1 MCPAGQGRAL
11 PGSGPA
17 VDQNRARYPEWSG
30 PAAGWARWKMSQCRP
45 GGSDGPASRWEGA
58 ETGGPVAILA
68 AAPLRQS
75 PLIAPAQAG
84 GCRTFPRA
92 RPWEPVFGP
101 VGSRGVRIAVLSALA
116 HGRRCPVVEVIAAQ
130 ITGIIS
136 TISRR
141 GIPREGRWVVLLV
154 REGSPV
160 DVRIVSRPWISP
172 ACPIGW
178 CCYPC
183 LAPGRPARSSG
194 DRRRERAFRATIIVD
209 ALIRRA
215 PTAGGSRMPQRAAT
229 PAASG
234 IAMKL

>member
-1 MCPAGQGRAL
+1 
-11 PGSGPA
+11 
-17 VDQNRARYPEWSG
+17 
-30 PAAGWARWKMSQCRP
+30 MSQCRP

-58 ETGGPVAILA
+58 ETGGSGRHPGRG
-68 AAPLRQS
+68 AAPAVTTDRASTGRGLQN
-75 PLIAPAQAG
+75 L
-84 GCRTFPRA
+84 PRA

-116 HGRRCPVVEVIAAQ
+116 HSRRCPIVEVIAAR

-183 LAPGRPARSSG
+183 LAPGRPARSSW
-194 DRRRERAFRATIIVD
+194 DPRRERAFRATIIVD

-234 IAMKL
+234 IAMRL